1 MSSDHTLRPLGRIAR
16 LQIQL
21 KSPISGERPNR
32 VYDPSPES
40 VIAVEEMTLTP
51 LGALVRL
58 PDGVTMLDIHHA
70 HHPSTK
76 NDDNTNA
83 LSVNFTSHYDL
94 MRAEFGGHLWD
105 GSAGENILVET
116 LSRVQ
121 LESLANGLAIQP
133 RGGEPV
139 WLCQVL
145 MAHPCRPFSGF
156 VMGGTEA
163 TVKSALQFLDHGMRG
178 YYCALAQEQP
188 VTIAVGDTVL
198 VPRS

>member
-21 KSPISGERPNR
+21 KSPISGDRPNR

-40 VIAVEEMTLTP
+40 VMAVEEMTLTP

-58 PDGVTMLDIHHA
+58 PDGATVLDIHHA
-70 HHPSTK
+70 HHPRTK

-94 MRAEFGGHLWD
+94 MRTQFGGHVWD
-105 GSAGENILVET
+105 GCAGENILVET
-116 LSRVQ
+116 R
-121 LESLANGLAIQP
+121 EHIPFDALANGLAIRPQ
-133 RGGEPV
+133 GGEPV
-139 WLCQVL
+139 WLRQVL
-145 MAHPCRPFSGF
+145 VAHPCRPFSGYM
-156 VMGGTEA
+156 MGGTEA
-163 TVKSALQFLDHGMRG
+163 TVKSALQFLDDGMRG
-178 YYCALAQEQP
+178 YYCALAQERP

-198 VPRS
+198 APQS